1 MLQTSPYN
9 KDKCCK
15 LYLVSITNCGATSKN
30 LIQITKAIII
40 EKFSGKQPVTLL
52 VGCVLYVT

>member
-1 MLQTSPYN
+1 M
-9 KDKCCK
+9 
-15 LYLVSITNCGATSKN
+15 SKN

-52 VGCVLYVT
+52 VGCVLYVA